1 MNTTYNITDI
11 TDNHVILEGVVYN
24 LQEFSKVH
32 PGGSNILNIFGGK
45 DATIHYYMLH
55 PHTNIRTNILDK
67 YRKGTVGTVGTVGTP
82 NNNNIY
88 TLNTPIFNELKAS
101 IKRAVPYP
109 YANYEWWIKAVTIMS
124 AEVYLEYHN
133 YIYGFSI
140 PKSIMLG
147 VLMAMIGLCIQHDAN
162 HGAVSR
168 KEIINRAWGYTQDWI
183 GGSSL
188 LWKHHH
194 VLLHHAYTN
203 VLEYDPD
210 ITTEILRLHK
220 DVKYR
225 YSHYWQKIYIWFLLL
240 LLPINWHFT
249 EFLDLYRM
257 NHMSHKISSMAT
269 NEMRIGILLR
279 CLFYIRF
286 YIIPLYIYPS
296 LYTLLNI
303 SISLGVGGIY
313 LGVNFIISHNFEGVL
328 NNTANTDAN
337 ANTDWAISQ
346 IESSSSVG
354 GRTLGFFHGGL
365 NYQIEHHLFP
375 RISHVHYYK
384 IKPIIQEWCKKNDV
398 KYTYYNTLW
407 SNIYSCYKYLELQGK
422 KDINNI

>member
-1 MNTTYNITDI
+1 MTSMTSICDI
-11 TDNHVILEGVVYN
+11 DNNHIILEGVVYN
-24 LQEFSKVH
+24 LKEFSKVH

-55 PHTNIRTNILDK
+55 PHNNIRTNILGK
-67 YRKGTVGTVGTVGTP
+67 YRIDTGRTASP
-82 NNNNIY
+82 SSPNNIY
-88 TLNTPIFNELKAS
+88 SLNSPIFNELKAS
-101 IKRAVPYP
+101 IKRVVPYP
-109 YANYEWWIKAVTIMS
+109 YANFEWWIKAVFIMS
-124 AEVYLEYHN
+124 AEIYLEYHN
-133 YIYGFSI
+133 YMYGFSI
-140 PKSIMLG
+140 FKSMMLG

-168 KEIINRAWGYTQDWI
+168 KGIINRAWGYTQDWI

-210 ITTEILRLHK
+210 ITTDVLRLHK
-220 DVKYR
+220 DVKYK
-225 YSHYWQKIYIWFLLL
+225 YTHYWQKIYIWFLLL
-240 LLPINWHFT
+240 LLPINWHFS
-249 EFLDLYRM
+249 EFFDLYRM
-257 NHMSHKISSMAT
+257 THMSHKISSMAT
-269 NEMRIGILLR
+269 NEMRIGLLLR

-286 YIIPLYIYPS
+286 YIIPLFLYPS

-303 SISLGVGGIY
+303 CVSLAVGGIY

-328 NNTANTDAN
+328 NNSAN
-337 ANTDWAISQ
+337 ANANANADWAISQ

-384 IKPIIQEWCKKNDV
+384 IKPIVQEWCKKNDV
-398 KYTYYNTLW
+398 KYTYYDTLW
-407 SNIYSCYKYLELQGK
+407 SNIYSCYKYLELQGDK
-422 KDINNI
+422 KII